1 MLVTEVSLI
10 PPVPP
15 VYKSTKIK
23 EPQCEFCGSLIE
35 PFCKT
40 DCSSVCY
47 KKQCAKTAETVIIKA
62 KNE

>member
-1 MLVTEVSLI
+1 MLVTEISLI

-23 EPQCEFCGSLIE
+23 EPQCEFCGSLIK

-40 DCSSVCY
+40 DCSCH
-47 KKQCAKTAETVIIKA
+47 KKQCTKIAETAIIKA